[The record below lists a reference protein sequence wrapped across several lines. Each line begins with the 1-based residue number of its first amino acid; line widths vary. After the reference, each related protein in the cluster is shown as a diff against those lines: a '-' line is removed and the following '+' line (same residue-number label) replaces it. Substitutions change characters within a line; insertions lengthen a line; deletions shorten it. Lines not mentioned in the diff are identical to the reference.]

1 MKLKKSLVI
10 KNSYINGLRKIKTL
24 RIIFESSDFCVL
36 FLTVME
42 HECNIVEFSMYCDK
56 LVLSKPLEAILLNT
70 EKSQTLIN
78 INETFVKCFRFC

>member
-1 MKLKKSLVI
+1 M
-10 KNSYINGLRKIKTL
+10 TL

-56 LVLSKPLEAILLNT
+56 LVLSKPLEAMLLNI
-70 EKSQTLIN
+70 EKVKPWLILMKHLWN
-78 INETFVKCFRFC
+78 VFVFVEWVIGSMVEVFSELN

>member
-1 MKLKKSLVI
+1 MA
-10 KNSYINGLRKIKTL
+10 L

-78 INETFVKCFRFC
+78 INETFVKCVRFCWVSYRQYGWGLLCI

>member
-1 MKLKKSLVI
+1 M
-10 KNSYINGLRKIKTL
+10 TL

-56 LVLSKPLEAILLNT
+56 LVLSKPLEAMLLNI
-70 EKSQTLIN
+70 EKSQTLITVILMKHLWN
-78 INETFVKCFRFC
+78 VFVFVEWVIGSMVEVFSELN